1 MIRTYTIFLLSCFLT
16 RPAWLGGQDTLQSAT
31 APRPNVLVLAVEVEG
46 ISTLETETL
55 DEYIRSEIS
64 ATGSSTLVSRTEIET
79 ALEALEPGE
88 TGCTSDSCIA
98 AIAGRLGATHAL
110 TWSLV
115 RTGDTYTFVLRHMDV
130 TDGPLTKKRVEKDYK
145 GDVNGLVLSIQKG
158 VWDVLAIQPPEGR
171 FPEEDRRL
179 TDAIQTA
186 KQKVLQAGKVSK
198 EKAVHGIKVLKE
210 KMARVDTSYW
220 IGAAALVVFGAVVG
234 ISLSGEGPGVPTDNI
249 GGPPSFPEP

>member
-1 MIRTYTIFLLSCFLT
+1 MIRTYTTFLLSCFLT
-16 RPAWLGGQDTLQSAT
+16 GPTWLGGQDTLQSAT

-64 ATGSSTLVSRTEIET
+64 ATGSSTLVNRTEIET

-130 TDGPLTKKRVEKDYK
+130 TDGPLTKKRVKKDYK

-158 VWDVLAIQPPEGR
+158 VWDVLSIQPPEGR
-171 FPEEDRRL
+171 FPPEDRWA
-179 TDAIQTA
+179 TAIQA
-186 KQKVLQAGKVSK
+186 ARQKVRQARKVSK
-198 EKAVHGIKVLKE
+198 EKVAQGIKVLKE
-210 KMARVDTSYW
+210 KAARIDRSYW
-220 IGAAALVVFGAVVG
+220 IGAAALVVFGAMVG
-234 ISLSGEGPGVPTDNI
+234 ISISGEGPPLPADNI
-249 GGPPSFPEP
+249 GGPPTFPEP